1 MREQDKANLLLDMQ
15 EHPENYTDEQLTSML
30 ADDKELADML
40 EAAAKTKQAMTKAAV
55 DNEELPMDELWEQ
68 FAAEHADEFDAEES
82 AADSAGDADVPK
94 AKRVQMPLR
103 KVAAM
108 TIGII
113 FTVGVAFAAIQIVRN
128 ANKPAPEPTQIEA
141 PAPKPQ
147 DVKPVEPEP
156 TDSVAEVKP
165 VIFDNV
171 ELDKMLTTMAKH
183 YGAEVEFDNDDARA
197 FRLYFTWKPNETLEH
212 EIERLNQFESINIE
226 LNNHKITVK

>member
-30 ADDKELADML
+30 ADDKELAEML
-40 EAAAKTKQAMTKAAV
+40 ETAAKTKQAMTKAEVA
-55 DNEELPMDELWEQ
+55 NETLPMDELWEQ
-68 FAAEHADEFDAEES
+68 FAAEHADEFDATES
-82 AADSAGDADVPK
+82 AADTDAPK
-94 AKRVQMPLR
+94 AKRVQMPLP

-108 TIGII
+108 IIGII
-113 FTVGVAFAAIQIVRN
+113 MTAGVTFAAIQIVRN
-128 ANKPAPEPTQIEA
+128 ASKPAPEPTQIEA

-147 DVKPVEPEP
+147 DVKPVEKEP
-156 TDSVAEVKP
+156 ADSVVATKP

-183 YGAEVEFDNDDARA
+183 YGAEVEFDNDDART
-197 FRLYFTWKPNETLEH
+197 FRLYFTWKPTETLEH

-226 LNNHKITVK
+226 LSDHKITVK